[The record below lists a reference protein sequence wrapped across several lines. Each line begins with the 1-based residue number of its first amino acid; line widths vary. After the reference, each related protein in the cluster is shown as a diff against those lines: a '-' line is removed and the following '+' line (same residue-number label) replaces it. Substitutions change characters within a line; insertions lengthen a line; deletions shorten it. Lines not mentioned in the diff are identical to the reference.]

1 MPNAV
6 RWLKNVRL
14 PPGRAAFASRLDAG
28 YIYDR
33 ATNALRVVDEAG
45 LTACKMTA
53 SSALDEEFIRDLTM
67 QGAEIDTFG
76 VGERLITAKSSPVFG
91 GVYKLAAVEDEDGN
105 IIPKIKI
112 SENTAKITNPHFKR
126 LYRFYDSEGKA
137 LADEL
142 CLRDEVI
149 DESKPLTIFD
159 QNAVWK
165 TKTLTDFTVR
175 DLQVQIFKNG
185 EPVYDLPDLKDIQA
199 YCRRQIGTL
208 WDEVKRF
215 ENPHTYYVDLSKKL
229 WDEKRRLL
237 EEKEYII

>member
-1 MPNAV
+1 M
-6 RWLKNVRL
+6 
-14 PPGRAAFASRLDAG
+14 
-28 YIYDR
+28 I
-33 ATNALRVVDEAG
+33 TTG
-45 LTACKMTA
+45 LTTCKITA
-53 SSALDEEFIRDLTM
+53 SNALDEYLIRDLMM
-67 QGAEIDTFG
+67 QGAKIDTFG

-91 GVYKLAAVEDEDGN
+91 GVYKLAAVEDEKGN

-126 LYRFYDSEGKA
+126 LYRFYDRESGKA

-149 DESKPLTIFD
+149 DENQPHTIFD

-165 TKTLTDFTVR
+165 TKTLTDYTVR
-175 DLQVQIFKNG
+175 DLQEQIFKDG
-185 EPVYDLPDLKDIQA
+185 ELVYDMPSLDEIKN
-199 YCRRQIGTL
+199 YCRQQIGTL

-237 EEKEYII
+237 NEKEYIL